1 MIRLISAILLFILIS
16 GASSCSD
23 PKAAKAA
30 RAARTETTRHTF
42 SNRPVARRDSAA
54 FYLGRM
60 DADSL
65 RSRASSTDLIR
76 DELLELQ
83 ARRHS
88 IRMRVGTTASDAY
101 VAGIRQRL
109 SELNDTLADIIE

>member
-1 MIRLISAILLFILIS
+1 MKRIIPSLILLTFIC
-16 GASSCSD
+16 GFSCSD
-23 PKAAKAA
+23 PKAKKNA
-30 RAARTETTRHTF
+30 RNTRHTF
-42 SNRPVARRDSAA
+42 TERPVSRRDSAA

-65 RSRASSTDLIR
+65 RRRASSTDLIR

-83 ARRHS
+83 ARRQN
-88 IRMRVGTTASDAY
+88 IRIRVGETASDAY
-101 VAGIRQRL
+101 VSGIRQRL

>member
-1 MIRLISAILLFILIS
+1 MKRIIPSLILLTFIC
-16 GASSCSD
+16 GFACSD
-23 PKAAKAA
+23 PKAKKNA
-30 RAARTETTRHTF
+30 RNSRHTF
-42 SNRPVARRDSAA
+42 TERPVSRRDSAA

-65 RSRASSTDLIR
+65 RRRASSTDLIR

-83 ARRHS
+83 ARRHN
-88 IRMRVGTTASDAY
+88 IRIRVGETASDAY
-101 VAGIRQRL
+101 VSGIRQRL